1 MEQLQKELSSVAQS
15 CPTLCDPIDSSPPGS
30 PCLVIKKKNYKADQK
45 AKHGIWRDK
54 ASIGNRQGRNA
65 GIICF
70 IKKPMKNMLRVLMD
84 KVENVQEHMGSVSG
98 TMEILRENWKKS
110 ARDKTATEMK
120 NAFDG
125 LVIIRLDMAE
135 LEDLSIETS
144 KIKTK

>member
-1 MEQLQKELSSVAQS
+1 
-15 CPTLCDPIDSSPPGS
+15 
-30 PCLVIKKKNYKADQK
+30 
-45 AKHGIWRDK
+45 
-54 ASIGNRQGRNA
+54 
-65 GIICF
+65 
-70 IKKPMKNMLRVLMD
+70 MLRVLMD
-84 KVENVQEHMGSVSG
+84 KVENVQEHMVSVSG